1 MFVDRLFDRWKD
13 IDRKRQYEQH
23 QKPDRDA
30 YELTVTA
37 TDEGTPPKT
46 GYTKV
51 IVKIIDIN
59 DNQPQFPQPAPISVS
74 EGKIVLH
81 YCFETD

>member
-1 MFVDRLFDRWKD
+1 MNN
-13 IDRKRQYEQH
+13 IENPH
-23 QKPDRDA
+23 RDA

-74 EGKIVLH
+74 EGKNIYLDLVGFATL
-81 YCFETD
+81 FTKIFWINISFKL

>member
-1 MFVDRLFDRWKD
+1 VNSGIIKTNIVLDRE
-13 IDRKRQYEQH
+13 I
-23 QKPDRDA
+23 RDA

-37 TDEGTPPKT
+37 TDEGSPPKT

-59 DNQPQFPQPAPISVS
+59 DNQPQFPQPRPIVVS
-74 EGKIVLH
+74 EGMNTFL
-81 YCFETD
+81 

>member
-1 MFVDRLFDRWKD
+1 MLDRE
-13 IDRKRQYEQH
+13 I
-23 QKPDRDA
+23 RDG

-59 DNQPQFPQPAPISVS
+59 DNQPQFPQPNPIVVS
-74 EGKIVLH
+74 EGNLYLSIKAPV
-81 YCFETD
+81 CQ